1 MGLCS
6 IALWNNYM
14 ILGLITF
21 IVGIVARVNGSFGIL
36 DAHIPAVHAG
46 ANLLIAVGFF
56 IMLMGFLG
64 CCGAIRESQCLLFLF
79 FAFVF
84 FCFTLLMAAGL
95 WAVAWSSKFGCCGV
109 TSAADYGTRS
119 PPKSCTVSKSIQTY
133 SRVSLF
139 YKYSLSFK
147 TDEFTDQLVMCTT
160 KLIEYALSK
169 NCNRYRFVSYVISV
183 NNLLGRDETRKYEA
197 CKGCHEVLVEACRS
211 NLSVICGVGISFAL
225 ILTKESSADFLKS
238 LECLDR
244 LNDSACMG
252 LVVKP

>member
-133 SRVSLF
+133 SR
-139 YKYSLSFK
+139 
-147 TDEFTDQLVMCTT
+147 
-160 KLIEYALSK
+160 
-169 NCNRYRFVSYVISV
+169 
-183 NNLLGRDETRKYEA
+183 
-197 CKGCHEVLVEACRS
+197 GCHEVLVEACRS

-225 ILTKESSADFLKS
+225 ILISGMVFSMMLCCAIRELS
-238 LECLDR
+238 
-244 LNDSACMG
+244 
-252 LVVKP
+252 